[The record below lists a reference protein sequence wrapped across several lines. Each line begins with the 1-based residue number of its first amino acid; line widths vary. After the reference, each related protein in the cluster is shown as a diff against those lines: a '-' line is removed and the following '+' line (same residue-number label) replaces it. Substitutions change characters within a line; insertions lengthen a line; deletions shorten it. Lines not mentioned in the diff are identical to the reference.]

1 MGNELQVSYQVGT
14 EKVVL
19 TADVVRGY
27 LVSGEGKP
35 SDQEIVFFM
44 KMCKARNLNPWI
56 KDAYLIKYGNRDKAA
71 IVIGKDAILRRA
83 QSNSKYRGHEVEVS
97 EDGKQATCRVFI
109 DGYQVPISVTVNLEE
124 YIGKKADGTVNRQW
138 KQRPKTMLRKC
149 ALVAGLREAFTE
161 DLGGLY
167 TVDELGN
174 NESINEM
181 VIPKE
186 VKETPN
192 ASNGGSKKKGT
203 KMRPNENDDGWRKTW
218 ESFRDTLGEIAFK
231 EVLREMGFDLP
242 EDIPQDRRGEV
253 FEAWSKR
260 AAECL

>member
-19 TADVVRGY
+19 TPEVVRSY

-97 EDGKQATCRVFI
+97 EDGQQATCKVHI
-109 DGYQVPISVTVNLEE
+109 DGYEVPISVTVDLEE

-167 TVDELGN
+167 TVDELST
-174 NESINEM
+174 NEQVNEM

-186 VKETPN
+186 VEKTPEVT
-192 ASNGGSKKKGT
+192 SDDTRKKGT
-203 KMRPNENDDGWRKTW
+203 KKRPNENDDGWKKTY
-218 ESFRDTLGEIAFK
+218 ESFRDTLGEISYK
-231 EVLREMGFDLP
+231 EVLREMGFDLA
-242 EDIPQDRRGEV
+242 EDIPQDKRGEV
-253 FEAWSKR
+253 FEAWSKK